1 MKFFKKYDQ
10 FYIDIDVDE
19 VECDFF
25 PYIKWNEVRIRTNI
39 NDRNDKNDKCRI
51 MSYQYFKNYIRSI
64 VPENFISSVIDEF
77 DHIYY
82 YYQYN
87 HFITYGYVF

>member
-1 MKFFKKYDQ
+1 MKFFKKYDT

-19 VECDFF
+19 IQCDFF

-39 NDRNDKNDKCRI
+39 NDENDDNDNKRRI
-51 MSYQYFKNYIRSI
+51 MAYQYFKNYIRYI
-64 VPENFISSVIDEF
+64 LPENFISSVIDEF

-82 YYQYN
+82 YEYN
-87 HFITYGYVF
+87 HFINYGYVF